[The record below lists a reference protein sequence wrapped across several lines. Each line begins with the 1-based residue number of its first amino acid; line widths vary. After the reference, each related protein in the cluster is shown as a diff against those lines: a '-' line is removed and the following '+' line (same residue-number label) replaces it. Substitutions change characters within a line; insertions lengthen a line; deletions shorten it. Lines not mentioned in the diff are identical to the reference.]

1 VFDKILYP
9 TDFSDVAAKALDYLK
24 ALRKAGA
31 EEVVVLNVINQRVL
45 DTIGTIHSV
54 AYFQDGR
61 YVEDPE
67 KAVEKLAEDRE
78 RRLDPIVSELEG
90 AGYRVKMLVRTGN
103 PRKEILKAEKEECV
117 SAIVLGS
124 HGRSNVA
131 EMLIGSVSEKVVRRS
146 KTPVLVV
153 KR

>member
-1 VFDKILYP
+1 MFVKILYP
-9 TDFSDVAAKALDYLK
+9 TDFSDVAAQALGYLK
-24 ALRKAGA
+24 KLRKAGA
-31 EEVVVLNVINQRVL
+31 EEVVVLNVIHQRIV

-67 KAVEKLAEDRE
+67 KAVEKLIEDRKK
-78 RRLDPIVSELEG
+78 RLVPVVTELEA
-90 AGYRVKMLVRTGN
+90 AGYRVKTLVRTGN
-103 PRKEILKAEKEECV
+103 PRREILKVEKEENV
-117 SAIVLGS
+117 SAIVIGS

-131 EMLIGSVSEKVVRRS
+131 EMLIGSVSERVIRRS
-146 KTPVLVV
+146 KAPVLVI